1 MSKRWTTR
9 NILRSVRVTPLPN
22 KDHPIVYRASYKACV
37 SYGLTPQSAVENVS
51 RKYRRTRL
59 TPINVIDAIAG
70 SFIRF

>member
-22 KDHPIVYRASYKACV
+22 KNRPIVYRATYKKCV
-37 SYGLTPQSAVENVS
+37 SYGRTPQSAVENVS

-59 TPINVIDAIAG
+59 TPTNVLDQVVSSI
-70 SFIRF
+70 FF